1 MQVET
6 IKFDHVNDNVE
17 KDQDFMFGQKLVGI
31 QYDLVKQYGLKLTI
45 SPLSPA
51 VPFSEE
57 ILSNF
62 AGDLDYGIENTEILT
77 K

>member
-1 MQVET
+1 
-6 IKFDHVNDNVE
+6 
-17 KDQDFMFGQKLVGI
+17 MFGQKLVGI
-31 QYDLVKQYGLKLTI
+31 QYDLVKQYGLRLTI